1 MRPVYLNLVQIRL
14 PIGGFVSILHRI
26 TGAVLALVMPFAL
39 WALQAS
45 LESEARFE
53 QVRAL
58 LGSGLGRA
66 VILLVLWM
74 LVQHLYS
81 GLRHLFI
88 DIDIGVDLPTAR
100 RTAWATLLASVATVL
115 LVGALL

>member
-1 MRPVYLNLVQIRL
+1 ML
-14 PIGGFVSILHRI
+14 
-26 TGAVLALVMPFAL
+26 LALLTPFAL

-66 VILLVLWM
+66 AVLFGLWV
-74 LVQHLYS
+74 LIQHFYS

-88 DIDIGVDLPTAR
+88 DVDIGVDLPTAR
-100 RTAWATLLASVATVL
+100 RTAWLTLAASVVTTL
-115 LVGALL
+115 IVGALL